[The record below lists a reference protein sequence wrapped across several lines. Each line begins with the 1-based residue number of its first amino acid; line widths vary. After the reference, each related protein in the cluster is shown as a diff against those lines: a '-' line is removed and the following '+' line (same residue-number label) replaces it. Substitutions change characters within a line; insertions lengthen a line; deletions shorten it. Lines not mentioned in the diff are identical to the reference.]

1 MGIGQGTRIGR
12 WVVGRLLGSGG
23 MASVWSLSDP
33 STGEACALKLLEL
46 PSEAARLRFVR
57 EADLQAALVHPHIV
71 RVLGQLQVGAA
82 PGLLLELIDG
92 APLSSVLASRRLGRR
107 EALGVFH
114 GILLAIAWA
123 HRQGTV
129 HRDLK
134 PANTLLQL
142 VPGGVVARV
151 TDFGLAKSVAQADTG
166 LTASGAALGTPEYM
180 APEQLAD
187 AAAVDLRADVFSL
200 GAMLFELLAGR
211 PPWRGADYGA
221 QLAARK
227 RPLEIPDAAEEHADL
242 LRRCLATDPA
252 DRPADAGELLD
263 ALWPGSD
270 LRGTAPP
277 VPGLDLVVACFTPAP
292 TLAESP

>member
-1 MGIGQGTRIGR
+1 M
-12 WVVGRLLGSGG
+12 LGSGG
-23 MASVWSLSDP
+23 TGSVWLLTDP
-33 STGEACALKLLEL
+33 SNGEVCALKLLEL

-71 RVLGQLQVGAA
+71 RVLGQLQVGAT
-82 PGLLLELIDG
+82 PGLLLELVEG
-92 APLSSVLASRRLGRR
+92 APLSSVLGSRRLTRR

-123 HRQGTV
+123 HREGTV

-142 VPGGVVARV
+142 VAGGVVARV
-151 TDFGLAKSVAQADTG
+151 TDFGLAKSVAQADSR
-166 LTASGAALGTPEYM
+166 LTAMGAALGTPEYM

-200 GAMLFELLAGR
+200 GAILFELLTGG
-211 PPWRGADYGA
+211 PPWQGADYGA
-221 QLAARK
+221 QLAARE
-227 RPLEIPDAAEEHADL
+227 RPLQVPDDAGDHADL

-252 DRPADAGELLD
+252 DRPADAGELLG
-263 ALWPGSD
+263 ALWPGVD
-270 LRGTAPP
+270 VRGTAPP

-292 TLAESP
+292 TLTDGT